1 MRIKITIEPINREGI
16 ILPRHYN
23 YLIQGF
29 IYKSLKKQIATKV
42 HDQGFLYEK
51 RAFRLFTFSRLFG
64 TFENADNSII
74 YKKNCILY
82 VASPL
87 TKILES
93 FANSLAKKGKI
104 KIGNN
109 YLQVCAIEV
118 LFAKEYNSLIY
129 VRTLSPITVY
139 STLLTKDGQKKTYYY
154 TPFEDEFGRQ
164 IRDNLLKKY
173 AIININNKECVNL
186 DFNILPHI
194 VSKKNEHI
202 IFYKDTVIKAWSGI
216 YKMEGSKELLN
227 IAFDCG
233 IGAKNSQGFGMIEEY
248 SLY

>member
-1 MRIKITIEPINREGI
+1 MRIKITVEPTNKDGV

-29 IYKSLKKQIATKV
+29 IYKNLKKQIAARV
-42 HDQGFLYEK
+42 HDQGYLYEK

-64 TFENADNSII
+64 DFENANGLII
-74 YKKNCILY
+74 YKKKFILY
-82 VASPL
+82 VASPV

-93 FANSLAKKGKI
+93 FANSLAKKGRI

-109 YLQVCAIEV
+109 YLQVSAIEV
-118 LFAKEYNSLIY
+118 LFPKEYEPPLY

-139 STLLTKDGQKKTYYY
+139 STLLTKDGNKKTYYY
-154 TPFEDEFGRQ
+154 TPFESEFAKQ
-164 IRDNLLKKY
+164 IRDNLFKKY
-173 AIININNKECVNL
+173 VLINNKECMNL
-186 DFNILPHI
+186 DFNIIPHI

-216 YKMEGSKELLN
+216 YKIEGAKELLN

-233 IGAKNSQGFGMIEEY
+233 IGAKNSQGFGMID
-248 SLY
+248 LWD